1 MAIGVYVA
9 LSGMSTDKYRECT
22 ERLKQAGAAHPPGRS
37 YHAAFGP
44 PDKLA
49 VFDVWSS
56 QAAFDKFGQ
65 TLMPILQELG
75 VDAGQLSVLEIHK
88 VVKPPV
94 ARKSK
99 SKTKAKKKKAA
110 PAKRAKRRPAKKR

>member
-9 LSGMSTDKYRECT
+9 LSGMSTDKYNECT
-22 ERLKQAGAAHPPGRS
+22 KRLKQAGAAHPPGRS

-44 PDKLA
+44 SDKLA

-56 QAAFDKFGQ
+56 QAAFDKFGK

-88 VVKPPV
+88 VVRPPA

-99 SKTKAKKKKAA
+99 KKKRAA
-110 PAKRAKRRPAKKR
+110 VRRVKRRPAKKR

>member
-9 LSGMSTDKYRECT
+9 LSGMSTDKYNECT
-22 ERLKQAGAAHPPGRS
+22 QRLKQAGAAHPPGRS

-56 QAAFDKFGQ
+56 QAAFDKFGK

-94 ARKSK
+94 ARKA
-99 SKTKAKKKKAA
+99 KTKSKKKKHAA
-110 PAKRAKRRPAKKR
+110 ARSVKRRPAKKR